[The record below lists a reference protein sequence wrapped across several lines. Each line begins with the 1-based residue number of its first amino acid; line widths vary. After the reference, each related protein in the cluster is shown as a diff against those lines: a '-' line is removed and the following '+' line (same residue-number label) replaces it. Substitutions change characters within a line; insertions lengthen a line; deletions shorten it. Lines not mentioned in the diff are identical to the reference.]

1 MFLYIA
7 QDNLDA
13 ARRVHSRLNQA
24 LLTIARQPG
33 IGRRRAEVL
42 AGVRSLAVGKYVVYY
57 RQAEG
62 AVRILRVLHG
72 AREIDDVTW

>member
-1 MFLYIA
+1 MFLYVA
-7 QDNLDA
+7 HDNLDA
-13 ARRVHSRLNQA
+13 ARRVHSRLYQA

-33 IGRRRAEVL
+33 IGRRREEVL

-62 AVRILRVLHG
+62 VVRILRVLHG
-72 AREIDDVTW
+72 AREIEDIR